1 VTDAKTAWLILI
13 TLCFVPGSSL
23 AGGPHEWRDAPSP
36 MLAPGSES
44 WVQRELGSM
53 LDESRMFANP
63 TGGKADAGAGGG
75 GVGLSADEAARK
87 SSNPLGGDF
96 MIFLNQIDNYFMQGD
111 VTQSS
116 RTDTVNT
123 WSIQP
128 VLPFKMPFIGED
140 WIFVTR
146 PTFPFV
152 MHADQPDLSSLGPGA
167 KPPIVNPPPGFMPPL
182 GGAPFRS
189 DGGFGD
195 IVWFNLLGVSKP
207 QEAAGGGDLV
217 LAGGLTTQ
225 WPSASKR
232 VLGSGKYSLG
242 PSAVGAFIGKKFILG
257 GLLQQWFSVASAE
270 SGRDDVTFTWL
281 NLFYFLNFP
290 GGWQVGGTPIITAD
304 WEANSSNRWTV
315 PIGVGVYKTSLIG
328 GKMPLKLG
336 VEFQYMP
343 VRPDLYGQEFNIR
356 FTIAPILPHPTKW
369 LPN

>member
-1 VTDAKTAWLILI
+1 
-13 TLCFVPGSSL
+13 
-23 AGGPHEWRDAPSP
+23 
-36 MLAPGSES
+36 
-44 WVQRELGSM
+44 
-53 LDESRMFANP
+53 
-63 TGGKADAGAGGG
+63 
-75 GVGLSADEAARK
+75 
-87 SSNPLGGDF
+87 
-96 MIFLNQIDNYFMQGD
+96 
-111 VTQSS
+111 
-116 RTDTVNT
+116 
-123 WSIQP
+123 
-128 VLPFKMPFIGED
+128 
-140 WIFVTR
+140 
-146 PTFPFV
+146 
-152 MHADQPDLSSLGPGA
+152 
-167 KPPIVNPPPGFMPPL
+167 
-182 GGAPFRS
+182 
-189 DGGFGD
+189 
-195 IVWFNLLGVSKP
+195 VSKP